1 LKFYR
6 NFGILEKLE
15 YFRDALNLHEI
26 SYEVR
31 CGVFLYCLSEQQ
43 WPAGSF
49 IHSLTR
55 SFILSLAHSLVNA
68 LEALLSSQWGL
79 KEMQLQG
86 HGSMWSH
93 DTTWNLSAQEA
104 PLH

>member
-1 LKFYR
+1 MKSVM
-6 NFGILEKLE
+6 KS
-15 YFRDALNLHEI
+15 DAGCF
-26 SYEVR
+26 STVSQSSS
-31 CGVFLYCLSEQQ
+31 GQQ
-43 WPAGSF
+43 G
-49 IHSLTR
+49 H